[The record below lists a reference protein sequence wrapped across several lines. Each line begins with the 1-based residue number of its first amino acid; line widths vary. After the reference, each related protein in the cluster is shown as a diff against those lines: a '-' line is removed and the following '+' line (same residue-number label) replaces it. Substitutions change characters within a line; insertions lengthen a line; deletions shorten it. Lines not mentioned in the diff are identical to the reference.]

1 MLDVYVC
8 IGSSCHLK
16 GSYEVV
22 EHLKSL
28 ILKNKLTKKVA
39 LKASFCMGNCT
50 DPVCMRIGDQ
60 QFTGITPQNLDAF
73 FADEI
78 VRRL

>member
-22 EHLKSL
+22 ERLKSL

-50 DPVCMRIGDQ
+50 DPVCVRIGDQ
-60 QFTGITPQNLDAF
+60 QFTGITLQNLDAF

-78 VRRL
+78 LRRL